1 MRPVSDPTQG
11 GNRLARESS
20 PYLRLHAGN
29 PVDWYPWGSEAIE
42 TARRE
47 DKPIFLSV
55 GYSTCYWCHV
65 MERESFSDPA
75 VAAEMNRGF
84 VNVKVD
90 REERPD
96 LDEIYMLGTQLLTG
110 QGGWPNSVFLTPRL
124 EPFFAGTYF
133 PPTDR
138 GGRPGF
144 PTVLR
149 SLAHAWRERR
159 DDVEA
164 QAGELAGA
172 IRHHLEEAEP
182 GSEPLPG
189 SELAERALEGLRRRF
204 DGTWGG
210 FGEAP
215 KFPTPSNLWLLAAL
229 APERGDAAMMLAA
242 TLDGMARGGI
252 FDQLGGGFHRYST
265 DREWRVPHFE
275 KMLYDN
281 GLLLEAYAREHARSG
296 SPEARR
302 VALETAGF
310 LAREMTSPEGGL
322 WSAIDAET
330 DGREG
335 AYYVWTRAELGR
347 ALGEEDAT
355 FLAPILG
362 FGDEPFFEGEAYV
375 LHLPRALDVA
385 ARERRIA
392 RAELLAEIDPL
403 RAKLLEARGRRKRP
417 ATDDK
422 ILADW
427 NGTAIA
433 GLAEAGHRLSRP
445 DLIARAERAAEFLLA
460 TVRSPGGVLLHSWRA
475 GEGRIE
481 AFLGDYVF
489 LVRGLLRLHRAT
501 GAARWI
507 DAAALLQQEQ
517 DRRLASP
524 RGGYFNAAEA
534 PDLMVRGKEL
544 FDGAM
549 PGANGVAALNLL
561 ELAAA
566 TRDDRFAV
574 AAERTLRAFAPTVDA
589 HPDGA
594 RTMALAF
601 AGFAASGAAAAAL
614 REPGAET
621 AAPGSRAAVER
632 AVAELGGEDAA
643 GWRPLIVRISLLP
656 GWHLVAEPEPPGLEA
671 SGADL
676 EAVELPAADRLPA
689 EAGSP
694 GLRGWRGDLEIR
706 ARLRP
711 TGPRVSLVLRF
722 AACGDGACHPPAKLE
737 IALDR

>member
-1 MRPVSDPTQG
+1 
-11 GNRLARESS
+11 
-20 PYLRLHAGN
+20 
-29 PVDWYPWGSEAIE
+29 
-42 TARRE
+42 
-47 DKPIFLSV
+47 
-55 GYSTCYWCHV
+55 
-65 MERESFSDPA
+65 
-75 VAAEMNRGF
+75 
-84 VNVKVD
+84 
-90 REERPD
+90 
-96 LDEIYMLGTQLLTG
+96 
-110 QGGWPNSVFLTPRL
+110 
-124 EPFFAGTYF
+124 
-133 PPTDR
+133 
-138 GGRPGF
+138 
-144 PTVLR
+144 
-149 SLAHAWRERR
+149 
-159 DDVEA
+159 
-164 QAGELAGA
+164 
-172 IRHHLEEAEP
+172 
-182 GSEPLPG
+182 
-189 SELAERALEGLRRRF
+189 
-204 DGTWGG
+204 
-210 FGEAP
+210 
-215 KFPTPSNLWLLAAL
+215 
-229 APERGDAAMMLAA
+229 MMLAA

-335 AYYVWTRAELGR
+335 AYYVWTRAELER
-347 ALGEEDAT
+347 ALGGEDAT

-433 GLAEAGHRLSRP
+433 GLAEAGHRLGRP

-460 TVRSPGGVLLHSWRA
+460 TLRSPGGVLLHSWRA
-475 GEGRIE
+475 GEGRVE
-481 AFLGDYVF
+481 AFLADYVF

-501 GAARWI
+501 GAARWL
-507 DAAALLQQEQ
+507 DAAAVLQQEQ

-561 ELAAA
+561 ELATA
-566 TRDDRFAV
+566 TRDDRFAA
-574 AAERTLRAFAPTVDA
+574 AAERTLRAFAPSVDA

-601 AGFAASGAAAAAL
+601 AGFAARGATTAASG
-614 REPGAET
+614 EPDAET
-621 AAPGSRAAVER
+621 AASGSRAAVER
-632 AVAELGGEDAA
+632 ADAELGDEDAE
-643 GWRPLIVRISLLP
+643 GWRPLTVRIGLAT
-656 GWHLVAEPEPPGLEA
+656 GWHLVAEPEPPGLQA
-671 SGADL
+671 SGAEL
-676 EAVELPAADRLPA
+676 EAVEVPAAERLPA

-694 GLRGWRGDLEIR
+694 AMRGWRGDLVIR

-722 AACGDGACHPPAKLE
+722 AACGDGACHPPARLE

>member
-1 MRPVSDPTQG
+1 VGDSSRNA
-11 GNRLARESS
+11 NRLARESS

-29 PVDWYPWGSEAIE
+29 PVDWYPWGSEAIAA
-42 TARRE
+42 ARRE

-75 VAAEMNRGF
+75 VAAEMNREF

-149 SLAHAWRERR
+149 SMAHAWRERR

-172 IRHHLEEAEP
+172 IRHHLAEAEP
-182 GSEPLPG
+182 GPAALPG
-189 SELAERALEGLRRRF
+189 SDLAERALEGLRRRF

-215 KFPTPSNLWLLAAL
+215 KFPTPSNLWLLAAF

-252 FDQLGGGFHRYST
+252 CDQLGGGFHRYST

-335 AYYVWTRAELGR
+335 AFYVWTRAELGR

-362 FGDEPFFEGEAYV
+362 FGDEPFFEGDAYV
-375 LHLPRALDVA
+375 LHLPRPLDVA
-385 ARERRIA
+385 ARERRIG

-403 RAKLLEARGRRKRP
+403 RAQLL
-417 ATDDK
+417 
-422 ILADW
+422 
-427 NGTAIA
+427 
-433 GLAEAGHRLSRP
+433 
-445 DLIARAERAAEFLLA
+445 
-460 TVRSPGGVLLHSWRA
+460 
-475 GEGRIE
+475 
-481 AFLGDYVF
+481 
-489 LVRGLLRLHRAT
+489 
-501 GAARWI
+501 
-507 DAAALLQQEQ
+507 
-517 DRRLASP
+517 
-524 RGGYFNAAEA
+524 
-534 PDLMVRGKEL
+534 
-544 FDGAM
+544 
-549 PGANGVAALNLL
+549 
-561 ELAAA
+561 
-566 TRDDRFAV
+566 
-574 AAERTLRAFAPTVDA
+574 
-589 HPDGA
+589 
-594 RTMALAF
+594 
-601 AGFAASGAAAAAL
+601 
-614 REPGAET
+614 
-621 AAPGSRAAVER
+621 
-632 AVAELGGEDAA
+632 
-643 GWRPLIVRISLLP
+643 
-656 GWHLVAEPEPPGLEA
+656 
-671 SGADL
+671 
-676 EAVELPAADRLPA
+676 
-689 EAGSP
+689 
-694 GLRGWRGDLEIR
+694 
-706 ARLRP
+706 
-711 TGPRVSLVLRF
+711 
-722 AACGDGACHPPAKLE
+722 
-737 IALDR
+737 

>member
-1 MRPVSDPTQG
+1 VGDPAKG
-11 GNRLARESS
+11 ANRLSRESS

-29 PVDWYPWGSEAIE
+29 PVDWYPWGPEAIE
-42 TARRE
+42 AARRD

-110 QGGWPNSVFLTPRL
+110 QGGWPNSVFLTPKL

-133 PPTDR
+133 PPSDR

-149 SLAHAWRERR
+149 SMAHAWETRR
-159 DDVEA
+159 ADVEA
-164 QAGELAGA
+164 QAGELAAA
-172 IRHHLEEAEP
+172 IRHHLEEPEP
-182 GSEPLPG
+182 DVRDLSGG
-189 SELAERALEGLRRRF
+189 ELAGRALEGLRRRF

-215 KFPTPSNLWLLAAL
+215 KFPTPSNLWLLAEL
-229 APERGDAAMMLAA
+229 APRRVDAAMMLVA

-281 GLLLEAYAREHARSG
+281 GLLLEIFAGEHARSG
-296 SPEARR
+296 SPESRR
-302 VALETAGF
+302 VALETAEFIG
-310 LAREMTSPEGGL
+310 REMTAPEGAF

-335 AYYVWTRAELGR
+335 AYYVWTRAELER
-347 ALGEEDAT
+347 ALGEEDAV
-355 FLAPILG
+355 FLAPLLG
-362 FGDEPFFEGEAYV
+362 FAGDPFFEGDGYV
-375 LHLPRALDVA
+375 LHLPRPLDVA
-385 ARERRIA
+385 ARERRIS
-392 RAELLAEIDPL
+392 RDELLAEAAPL
-403 RAKLLEARGRRKRP
+403 RAKLLEARSQRRRP

-433 GLAEAGHRLSRP
+433 GLAEAGRVLARP
-445 DLIARAERAAEFLLA
+445 DLVERAGRAAEFLLS
-460 TVRSPGGVLLHSWRA
+460 TLRSPAGVLLHSWRA

-481 AFLGDYVF
+481 AFLADYVF

-501 GAARWI
+501 GAARWLE
-507 DAAALLQQEQ
+507 AAESLQEEQ
-517 DRRLASP
+517 ARRLSSR
-524 RGGYFNAAEA
+524 RGGFFNAADA
-534 PDLMVRGKEL
+534 PDLLVRGKEL
-544 FDGAM
+544 FDGAI

-561 ELAAA
+561 ELADATGDGDYAA
-566 TRDDRFAV
+566 
-574 AAERTLRAFAPTVDA
+574 AAETTLRAFAQSVTA

-594 RTMALAF
+594 RTMTLALARLGERAPVVASPSA
-601 AGFAASGAAAAAL
+601 AGSI
-614 REPGAET
+614 
-621 AAPGSRAAVER
+621 GSLAAVR
-632 AVAELGGEDAA
+632 GQRAELGAPDGE
-643 GWRPLIVRISLLP
+643 GWRTLTVTLEVAP
-656 GWHLVAEPEPPGLEA
+656 GWHLVADPEPPRLEA
-671 SGADL
+671 TGAEL
-676 EAVELPAADRLPA
+676 EAAELPPAGELPSAAGAPA
-689 EAGSP
+689 A
-694 GLRGWRGDLEIR
+694 RGWEGRLAIR
-706 ARLRP
+706 ARLRDA
-711 TGPRVSLVLRF
+711 GPETSLRLRF
-722 AACGDGACHPPAKLE
+722 AACGDGACHPPALLE
-737 IALDR
+737 IPLGG